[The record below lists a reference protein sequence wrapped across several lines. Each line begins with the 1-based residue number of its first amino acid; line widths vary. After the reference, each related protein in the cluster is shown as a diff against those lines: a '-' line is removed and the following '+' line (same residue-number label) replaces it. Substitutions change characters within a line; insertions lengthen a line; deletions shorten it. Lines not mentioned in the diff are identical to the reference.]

1 MNTEQRVLIV
11 GAGPVGLVLAYRLA
25 AAQIP
30 VTLVEA
36 LPDLAEDLRAST
48 FHPPTLE
55 ILDEIG
61 VVQRMI
67 STGVVAPTFQYR
79 DRSDG
84 SIIGEFDFGM
94 LRADTRFPF
103 RVQCE
108 QFKVAR
114 YIYER
119 LQTLPGVDIR
129 FSARATAVR
138 QDADKVTLTI
148 GTADG
153 TEEISGR
160 FLLGADGANSA
171 VRAAVGIEL
180 EGFTWPERFL
190 VLSTPFDFATA
201 IDRLSPVSY
210 YADPDEWCFC
220 LKVPGLW
227 RVMFPVKTETSEDT
241 LASPELAERLLQGF
255 YARATRYDVVHRTL
269 YRVHQRIAPDYR
281 AGRVLLAGDAAHLN
295 NPLGGMGLNSGIHDA
310 ANLANTL
317 TAVWRGADDTLLDRY
332 TRQRRP
338 IAVEHVD
345 AQSKRNKA
353 FLEERDPAVRRQR
366 LDEIRRTA
374 EDPHAAYLFVR
385 KTAMID
391 SLRQAAT
398 LA

>member
-1 MNTEQRVLIV
+1 MANDNRVLIV

-25 AAQIP
+25 VAGIP

-67 STGVVAPTFQYR
+67 GTGVVAPTFQYR
-79 DRSDG
+79 DRNDG

-94 LRADTRFPF
+94 LRDDTRFPF

-129 FSARATAVR
+129 FSARAVAVR
-138 QDADKVTLTI
+138 QDADRVTLTVETP
-148 GTADG
+148 GG
-153 TEEISGR
+153 SEEIAGR
-160 FLLGADGANSA
+160 YLLGADGANSA

-190 VLSTPFDFATA
+190 VLSTPFDFATV

-220 LKVPGLW
+220 LRVPGLW

-255 YARATRYDVVHRTL
+255 YPRDTRYKVAHRTL

-310 ANLANTL
+310 ANLVDTL
-317 TAVWRGADDTLLDRY
+317 TAVWRGADAGLLDRY

-345 AQSKRNKA
+345 AQSKRNKE

-374 EDPHAAYLFVR
+374 EDPRAAYLFVR

-391 SLRQAAT
+391 SLRQAAA